1 MSIVSAIQDFRRARR
16 RASMEQIVARFTGKS
31 ADLLSYDEVRKK
43 LRAVEEAGTELRNI
57 PLDAIVGSVDR
68 YSDFTRSFLPR
79 RDSDKDRWTRVQVA
93 VTEPTGL
100 PPIEVYQ
107 VGDAFFVH
115 DGNHR
120 VSVARQLGAHH
131 IQAYVTEVHTKVP
144 LSPDDQPDDLILKSE
159 YAEFLEHTKI
169 DRLLPGVNFILTV
182 PGQYRRLE
190 EHIQVHHYF
199 MGLDQQRDV
208 PYGEAVLHWYEEY
221 YLPIVEI
228 IRERGILRDFPG
240 RTETDLYL
248 WISEHRAILAE
259 DFGQEIRPEI
269 AAEDLA
275 ENVDT
280 QTKSWF
286 TKILERI
293 RSLITTNKPRFR
305 LRPELRRD
313 RLLDNGEV
321 GPLFADILVGVGGSD
336 DQWNAL
342 EQALQVAKREG
353 ARINGLHVLPSKAAL
368 ESDAVQSVR
377 QTFKQRCAQA
387 GIEGTLN
394 FGVGDVSER
403 LHERSRFNDLVI
415 VNLAY
420 PPEPRPTSRL
430 SSGFSKLVR
439 NCPRPILAVP
449 QVVSALNRGL
459 LAYDGS
465 PKADEAMFVSAY
477 LALCWKI
484 PITVVVVDDEKIE
497 SGKTMHRV
505 QTYLK
510 HQEVHAHYVM
520 EVGDPSDA
528 ILHTADEDHS
538 ELIVMGG
545 YGAAPVKEVMV
556 GSVVDQVL
564 RKSRTPILI
573 CH

>member
-1 MSIVSAIQDFRRARR
+1 
-16 RASMEQIVARFTGKS
+16 MEQIVARFTGKS

-43 LRAVEEAGTELRNI
+43 LHAVEESWEELQDI

-79 RDSDKDRWTRVQVA
+79 YDSDKDRWTRVQVA

-100 PPIEVYQ
+100 PPIEVYRIGN
-107 VGDAFFVH
+107 VYFVR

-120 VSVARQLGAHH
+120 VSVARQLGADH
-131 IQAYVTEVHTKVP
+131 IQAYVIVVHTKVP
-144 LSPDDQPDDLILKSE
+144 LSPDDQPDDLILKAE
-159 YAEFLEHTKI
+159 YAKFLEHTKI
-169 DRLLPGVNFILTV
+169 DRLLPNVNFILTV
-182 PGQYRRLE
+182 PGQYHRLE

-208 PYGEAVLHWYEEY
+208 PYDEAVIHWYEEY

-259 DFGQEIRPEI
+259 NFGQEIRPEI

-275 ENVDT
+275 ESADS
-280 QTKSWF
+280 QTKSRF
-286 TKILERI
+286 TKILDKI
-293 RSLITTNKPRFR
+293 RSLTTTTKPRFR

-313 RLLDNGEV
+313 RLLENGDV
-321 GPLFADILVGVGGSD
+321 GPLFADVLVGVGGSD
-336 DQWNAL
+336 ERWNAL
-342 EQALQVAKREG
+342 GQALQVAKREG
-353 ARINGLHVLPSKAAL
+353 ARINGLHVLPSEAAL
-368 ESDAVQSVR
+368 ESEAARSVR
-377 QTFKQRCAQA
+377 RTFEQRCAQE
-387 GIEGTLN
+387 GVEGTLN
-394 FGVGDVSER
+394 FSIGDVSER
-403 LHERSRFNDLVI
+403 LRERARFNDLVI

-449 QVVSALNRGL
+449 QVISALNRGV
-459 LAYDGS
+459 LAYNGS
-465 PKADEAMFVSAY
+465 PKADEALFVSAY
-477 LALCWKI
+477 LSLRWKI

-505 QTYLK
+505 QSYFK
-510 HQEVHAHYVM
+510 RQEVHAHYVM
-520 EVGDPSDA
+520 EVGDVSDA
-528 ILHTADEDHS
+528 ILRTADEDHS
-538 ELIVMGG
+538 ELIIMGG
-545 YGAAPVKEVMV
+545 YGAAPVKEVMI
-556 GSVVDQVL
+556 GSAVDQIL
-564 RKSRTPILI
+564 RESRTPTLI
-573 CH
+573 CN

>member
-1 MSIVSAIQDFRRARR
+1 
-16 RASMEQIVARFTGKS
+16 MEQIVARFTGKS
-31 ADLLSYDEVRKK
+31 AELLSYDEVRKK
-43 LRAVEEAGTELRNI
+43 LHAVEESGEELRNI

-68 YSDFTRSFLPR
+68 YTDFTRSFLPR
-79 RDSDKDRWTRVQVA
+79 YDSDIDRWIRVQVA

-107 VGDAFFVH
+107 IGEVYFVH

-120 VSVARQLGAHH
+120 VSVARQLGADH

-144 LSPDDQPDDLILKSE
+144 LLPDDQPDDLILKAE
-159 YAEFLEHTKI
+159 YAKFLEHTKI
-169 DRLLPGVNFILTV
+169 DRLLPEVSFILTV

-208 PYGEAVLHWYEEY
+208 PFNEAVVHWYEEY

-228 IRERGILRDFPG
+228 IRERGILREFPG

-259 DFGQEIRPEI
+259 NFGQEIRPEI

-275 ENVDT
+275 ENVDS
-280 QTKSWF
+280 QTKSRF
-286 TKILERI
+286 TKILDRI
-293 RSLITTNKPRFR
+293 RSLITANKPRFR

-313 RLLDNGEV
+313 RLLDNGDV

-342 EQALQVAKREG
+342 GQALQVAKREG
-353 ARINGLHVLPSKAAL
+353 ARINGLQVLPSEAAL
-368 ESDAVQSVR
+368 ENEAAQSLR
-377 QTFKQRCAQA
+377 QTFKQRCAQE

-394 FGVGDVSER
+394 FSVGDVSER
-403 LHERSRFNDLVI
+403 LRQRSRFNDLMI

-449 QVVSALNRGL
+449 RVVSALNRGL

-465 PKADEAMFVSAY
+465 PKADEALFVSAY
-477 LALCWKI
+477 LALRWKI

-505 QTYLK
+505 QSYFK
-510 HQEVHAHYVM
+510 HQGVHAHYVM
-520 EVGDPSDA
+520 EVGDVSDA
-528 ILHTADEDHS
+528 ILRTADEDHS
-538 ELIVMGG
+538 ELIIMGG
-545 YGAAPVKEVMV
+545 YGAAPVKEVMI
-556 GSVVDQVL
+556 GSAVDQIL
-564 RKSRTPILI
+564 RESRTPTLI
-573 CH
+573 CN

>member
-1 MSIVSAIQDFRRARR
+1 
-16 RASMEQIVARFTGKS
+16 MEQIVARFTGKS
-31 ADLLSYDEVRKK
+31 AELLSYDEVRKK
-43 LRAVEEAGTELRNI
+43 LHAVEESGEELRNI

-68 YSDFTRSFLPR
+68 YTDFTRSFLPR
-79 RDSDKDRWTRVQVA
+79 YDSDIDRWIRVQVA

-107 VGDAFFVH
+107 IGEVYFVH

-120 VSVARQLGAHH
+120 VSVARQLGADH

-144 LSPDDQPDDLILKSE
+144 LLPDDQPDDLILKAE
-159 YAEFLEHTKI
+159 YAKFLEHTKI
-169 DRLLPGVNFILTV
+169 DRLLPEVSFILTV

-208 PYGEAVLHWYEEY
+208 PFNEAVVHWYEEY

-228 IRERGILRDFPG
+228 IRERGILREFPG

-259 DFGQEIRPEI
+259 NFGQEIRPEI

-275 ENVDT
+275 ENVDS
-280 QTKSWF
+280 QTKSRF
-286 TKILERI
+286 TKILDRI
-293 RSLITTNKPRFR
+293 RSLITANKPRFR

-313 RLLDNGEV
+313 RLLDNGDV

-342 EQALQVAKREG
+342 GQALQVAKREG
-353 ARINGLHVLPSKAAL
+353 ARINGLQVLPSEAAL
-368 ESDAVQSVR
+368 ENEAAQSLR
-377 QTFKQRCAQA
+377 QTFKQRCAQE

-394 FGVGDVSER
+394 FSVGDVSER
-403 LHERSRFNDLVI
+403 LRQRSRFNDLVI

-449 QVVSALNRGL
+449 RVVSALNRGL

-465 PKADEAMFVSAY
+465 PKADEALFVSAY
-477 LALCWKI
+477 LALRWKI

-505 QTYLK
+505 QSYFK
-510 HQEVHAHYVM
+510 HQGVHAHYVM
-520 EVGDPSDA
+520 EVGDVSDA
-528 ILHTADEDHS
+528 ILRTADEDHS
-538 ELIVMGG
+538 ELIIMGG
-545 YGAAPVKEVMV
+545 YGAAPVKEVMI
-556 GSVVDQVL
+556 GSAVDQIL
-564 RKSRTPILI
+564 RESRTPTLI
-573 CH
+573 CN

>member
-1 MSIVSAIQDFRRARR
+1 
-16 RASMEQIVARFTGKS
+16 MEQIVARFTGKS
-31 ADLLSYDEVRKK
+31 AELLSYDEVRKK
-43 LRAVEEAGTELRNI
+43 LHAVEESGEELRNI

-68 YSDFTRSFLPR
+68 YTDFTRSFLPR
-79 RDSDKDRWTRVQVA
+79 YDSDIDRWIRVQVA

-107 VGDAFFVH
+107 IGEVYFVH

-120 VSVARQLGAHH
+120 VSVARQLGADH

-144 LSPDDQPDDLILKSE
+144 LLPDDQPDDLILKAE
-159 YAEFLEHTKI
+159 YAKFLEHTKI
-169 DRLLPGVNFILTV
+169 DRLLPNVNFILTV

-208 PYGEAVLHWYEEY
+208 PFNEAVVHWYEEY

-228 IRERGILRDFPG
+228 IRERGILREFPG

-259 DFGQEIRPEI
+259 NFGQEIRPEI

-275 ENVDT
+275 ENVDS
-280 QTKSWF
+280 QTKSRF
-286 TKILERI
+286 TKILDRI
-293 RSLITTNKPRFR
+293 RSLITANKPRFR

-313 RLLDNGEV
+313 RLLDNGDV

-342 EQALQVAKREG
+342 GQALQVAKREG
-353 ARINGLHVLPSKAAL
+353 ARINGLQVLPSEAAL
-368 ESDAVQSVR
+368 ENEAAQSLR
-377 QTFKQRCAQA
+377 QTFKQRCAQE

-394 FGVGDVSER
+394 FSVGDVSER
-403 LHERSRFNDLVI
+403 LRQRSRFNDLVI

-449 QVVSALNRGL
+449 RVVSALNRGL

-465 PKADEAMFVSAY
+465 PKADEALFVSAY
-477 LALCWKI
+477 LALRWKI

-505 QTYLK
+505 QSYFK
-510 HQEVHAHYVM
+510 HQGVHAHYVM
-520 EVGDPSDA
+520 EVGDVSDA
-528 ILHTADEDHS
+528 ILRTADEDHS
-538 ELIVMGG
+538 ELIIMGG
-545 YGAAPVKEVMV
+545 YGAAPVKEVMI
-556 GSVVDQVL
+556 GSAVDQIL
-564 RKSRTPILI
+564 RESRTPTLI
-573 CH
+573 CN

>member
-1 MSIVSAIQDFRRARR
+1 
-16 RASMEQIVARFTGKS
+16 MEQIVARFTGKS

-208 PYGEAVLHWYEEY
+208 PYDEAVLHWYEEY

-293 RSLITTNKPRFR
+293 RCLITTNKPRFR

-313 RLLDNGEV
+313 RLLDNGKV

>member
-1 MSIVSAIQDFRRARR
+1 
-16 RASMEQIVARFTGKS
+16 RFTGKS
-31 ADLLSYDEVRKK
+31 AELLSYDEVRKK
-43 LRAVEEAGTELRNI
+43 LHAVEESGEELRNI

-68 YSDFTRSFLPR
+68 YTDFTRSFLPR
-79 RDSDKDRWTRVQVA
+79 YDSDIDRWIRVQVA

-107 VGDAFFVH
+107 IGEVYFVH

-120 VSVARQLGAHH
+120 VSVARQLGADH

-144 LSPDDQPDDLILKSE
+144 LLPDDQPDDLILKAE
-159 YAEFLEHTKI
+159 YAKFLEHTKI
-169 DRLLPGVNFILTV
+169 DRLLPEVSFILTV

-208 PYGEAVLHWYEEY
+208 PFNEAVVHWYEEY

-228 IRERGILRDFPG
+228 IRERGILREFPG

-259 DFGQEIRPEI
+259 NFGQEIRPEI

-275 ENVDT
+275 ENVDS
-280 QTKSWF
+280 QTKSRF
-286 TKILERI
+286 TKILDRI
-293 RSLITTNKPRFR
+293 RSLITANKPRFR

-313 RLLDNGEV
+313 RLLDNGDV

-342 EQALQVAKREG
+342 GQALQVAKREG
-353 ARINGLHVLPSKAAL
+353 ARINGLQVLPSEAAL
-368 ESDAVQSVR
+368 ENEAAQSLR
-377 QTFKQRCAQA
+377 QTFKQRCAQE

-394 FGVGDVSER
+394 FSVGDVSER
-403 LHERSRFNDLVI
+403 LRQRSRFNDLVI

-449 QVVSALNRGL
+449 RVVSALNRGL

-465 PKADEAMFVSAY
+465 PKADEALFVSAY
-477 LALCWKI
+477 LALRWKI

-505 QTYLK
+505 QSYFK
-510 HQEVHAHYVM
+510 HQGVHAHYVM
-520 EVGDPSDA
+520 EVGDVSDA
-528 ILHTADEDHS
+528 ILRTADEDHS
-538 ELIVMGG
+538 ELIIMGG
-545 YGAAPVKEVMV
+545 YGAAPVKEVMI
-556 GSVVDQVL
+556 GSAVDQIL
-564 RKSRTPILI
+564 RESRTPTLI
-573 CH
+573 CN

>member
-1 MSIVSAIQDFRRARR
+1 
-16 RASMEQIVARFTGKS
+16 MEQIVARFTGKS
-31 ADLLSYDEVRKK
+31 AELLSYDEVRKK
-43 LRAVEEAGTELRNI
+43 LHAVEESGEELRNI

-68 YSDFTRSFLPR
+68 YTDFTRSFLPR
-79 RDSDKDRWTRVQVA
+79 YDSDIDRWIRVQVA

-107 VGDAFFVH
+107 IGEVYFVH

-120 VSVARQLGAHH
+120 VSVARQLGADH

-144 LSPDDQPDDLILKSE
+144 LLPDDQPDDLILKAE
-159 YAEFLEHTKI
+159 YAKFLEHTKI
-169 DRLLPGVNFILTV
+169 DRLLPEVSFILTV

-199 MGLDQQRDV
+199 MGLHQQRDV
-208 PYGEAVLHWYEEY
+208 PFNEAVVHWYEEY

-228 IRERGILRDFPG
+228 IRERGILREFPG

-259 DFGQEIRPEI
+259 NFGQEIRPEI

-275 ENVDT
+275 ENVDS
-280 QTKSWF
+280 QTKSRF
-286 TKILERI
+286 TKILDRI
-293 RSLITTNKPRFR
+293 RSLITANKPRFR

-313 RLLDNGEV
+313 RLLDNGDV

-342 EQALQVAKREG
+342 GQALQVAKREG
-353 ARINGLHVLPSKAAL
+353 ARINGLQVLPSEAAL
-368 ESDAVQSVR
+368 ENEAAQSLR
-377 QTFKQRCAQA
+377 QTFKQRCAQE

-394 FGVGDVSER
+394 FSVGDVSER
-403 LHERSRFNDLVI
+403 LRQRSRFNDLVI

-449 QVVSALNRGL
+449 RVVSALNRGL

-465 PKADEAMFVSAY
+465 PKADEALFVSAY
-477 LALCWKI
+477 LALRWKI

-505 QTYLK
+505 QSYFK
-510 HQEVHAHYVM
+510 HQGVHAHYVM
-520 EVGDPSDA
+520 EVGDVSDA
-528 ILHTADEDHS
+528 ILRTADEDHS
-538 ELIVMGG
+538 ELIIMGG
-545 YGAAPVKEVMV
+545 YGAAPVKEVMI
-556 GSVVDQVL
+556 GSAVDQIL
-564 RKSRTPILI
+564 RESRTPTLI
-573 CH
+573 CN